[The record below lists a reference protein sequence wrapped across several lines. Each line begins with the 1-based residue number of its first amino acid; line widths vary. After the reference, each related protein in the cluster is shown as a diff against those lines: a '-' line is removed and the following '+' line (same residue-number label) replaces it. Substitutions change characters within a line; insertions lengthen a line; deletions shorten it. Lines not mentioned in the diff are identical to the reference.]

1 MVVCSF
7 MVFLSF
13 PEIQARFELLPCSCS
28 SFRFLGV
35 KSLRRKK
42 GQLSARTDE
51 VGHFKN
57 RGIVEQRRAAAP
69 SLPDDRQ
76 QFGVHRPLKE
86 CHAAEDESRLG
97 FVDERGWD
105 EWKVMCQAGV
115 LFHLRVRKD
124 ASGIA
129 SYTEIHMKIALW
141 PRLTDSPQP
150 SVSFAPAQCGFP
162 RGQQNRLPN

>member
-1 MVVCSF
+1 VVLGTF

-13 PEIQARFELLPCSCS
+13 PEIQVRFELLPCSRS

-35 KSLRRKK
+35 KTLRRQK
-42 GQLSARTDE
+42 GQLSTRTDE

-97 FVDERGWD
+97 FVDERGR
-105 EWKVMCQAGV
+105 EGWKVM
-115 LFHLRVRKD
+115 
-124 ASGIA
+124 
-129 SYTEIHMKIALW
+129 
-141 PRLTDSPQP
+141 
-150 SVSFAPAQCGFP
+150 
-162 RGQQNRLPN
+162 N